1 MGIGFALEQT
11 LSRFGDRH
19 AWFWATQRG
28 AELDLMVLYEGRRIG
43 FEFKCADA
51 PGMTRSLGIA
61 LTDLKLDCAF
71 VVYPGAKRYPLADR
85 VEAIP
90 LAEIPTLKP

>member
-1 MGIGFALEQT
+1 MAVDLFLILCCIFV
-11 LSRFGDRH
+11 SRILIYYN
-19 AWFWATQRG
+19 
-28 AELDLMVLYEGRRIG
+28 E
-43 FEFKCADA
+43 KCADA

-71 VVYPGAKRYPLADR
+71 VVYPGATRYPLADR

>member
-1 MGIGFALEQT
+1 MAL
-11 LSRFGDRH
+11 H
-19 AWFWATQRG
+19 
-28 AELDLMVLYEGRRIG
+28 EGRRIG

-61 LTDLKLDCAF
+61 LTDLKLDRAF
-71 VVYPGAKRYPLADR
+71 VVYPGATRYPLSDR

-90 LAEIPTLKP
+90 LSEMPTLKP